1 MSRIT
6 LSVDQRDHNAL
17 RLLALQRN
25 KKVMSL
31 IQDAIRQYLTREG
44 GYNLVI
50 RSTQLMTSPSDFI
63 RLQ

>member
-31 IQDAIRQYLTREG
+31 IQDTIRQYLTREG

>member
-50 RSTQLMTSPSDFI
+50 RSTPVDDLS
-63 RLQ
+63 

>member
-31 IQDAIRQYLTREG
+31 IQDTIRQYLTREG

-50 RSTQLMTSPSDFI
+50 RSIQLMTSPSDFI